1 MLNAI
6 DRTAGEGCAYPD
18 GLTERE
24 VQVLCLVAEGR
35 RNRQIAAELGIAT
48 NTVDRHVSSI
58 LRKTG
63 ATNRTEAALYA
74 TRRGLVP

>member
-1 MLNAI
+1 MLDAI
-6 DRTAGEGCAYPD
+6 DQTTGGGDAYLD
-18 GLTERE
+18 GLTSRE
-24 VQVLCLVAEGR
+24 VQVLRLVAKGR

-63 ATNRTEAALYA
+63 ASNRTEAALYA
-74 TRRGLVP
+74 ARRRLVP